1 MNARRRAVIDVGTNS
16 VKLLVGD
23 VADGL
28 VYPVEERSDQT
39 RLGAGFY
46 ESHILQP
53 VPIARTA
60 SAAAKFVAMARDQ
73 EAESIRVIATSAA
86 RDAKNADELLEAVR
100 RAAGLRMEIITGD
113 QEAEWVFAGV
123 TTDPRLHGH
132 RLLILDVGGG
142 STEFIVGEHDRYS
155 FRESFAVGSVRLLEL
170 LRPHDPPSVSDVAA
184 TRDWLKKFFNFKV
197 VPRMAGPLGEN
208 PGRGTQLVGTGGTT
222 TILARMELK
231 VDRFDREKIEGTTL
245 SRETVLDY
253 MFRLWSLSLAE
264 RRTIPG
270 LPGNRAD
277 VILMGVA
284 IYETVMEQFDFPHL
298 YVSMRGLRH
307 GALLQNS

>member
-1 MNARRRAVIDVGTNS
+1 MNKRRRAVIDVGTNS

-60 SAAAKFVAMARDQ
+60 SAVAKFVAMARDQ
-73 EAESIRVIATSAA
+73 EAESIRVIATSAP
-86 RDAKNADELLEAVR
+86 RDAKNADELLDAVR

-123 TTDPRLHGH
+123 TTDPRLHGR

-142 STEFIVGEHDRYS
+142 STEFIVGEQDRYS

-170 LRPHDPPSVSDVAA
+170 LRPHDPPSV
-184 TRDWLKKFFNFKV
+184 
-197 VPRMAGPLGEN
+197 
-208 PGRGTQLVGTGGTT
+208 
-222 TILARMELK
+222 
-231 VDRFDREKIEGTTL
+231 
-245 SRETVLDY
+245 
-253 MFRLWSLSLAE
+253 
-264 RRTIPG
+264 
-270 LPGNRAD
+270 
-277 VILMGVA
+277 
-284 IYETVMEQFDFPHL
+284 
-298 YVSMRGLRH
+298 
-307 GALLQNS
+307 